1 MNELQLINENGKIY
15 VDSRQVAEM
24 IGKRHADLMRSI
36 DGYIEIL
43 GQNAKLRSDNFFVK
57 STYQAGN
64 NKTYPCYKL
73 TRKGCDMVANKLL
86 KVLEKNAAQCYV
98 HSAQNCTE
106 LTKTGFPNTFFKD
119 I

>member
-1 MNELQLINENGKIY
+1 MMNELQLINENGKIY

-57 STYQAGN
+57 SKQ
-64 NKTYPCYKL
+64 
-73 TRKGCDMVANKLL
+73 
-86 KVLEKNAAQCYV
+86 
-98 HSAQNCTE
+98 
-106 LTKTGFPNTFFKD
+106 TFS
-119 I
+119 